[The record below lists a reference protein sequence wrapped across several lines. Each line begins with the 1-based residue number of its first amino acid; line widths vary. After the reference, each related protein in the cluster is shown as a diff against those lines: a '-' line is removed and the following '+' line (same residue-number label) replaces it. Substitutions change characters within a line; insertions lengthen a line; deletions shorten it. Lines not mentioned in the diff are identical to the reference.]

1 MTTFV
6 TPWEARCALPP
17 KQHQR
22 DGVHALVER
31 DIFMLADEVGCG
43 KTKQVIDAAQ
53 ILFEREAIDLV
64 LVLCPAFAR
73 GVWANPDPA
82 LGEIAKHSWP
92 SIPYAC
98 REYSIANPDLKLQRG
113 IHGSRTNEDTF
124 LRWLVTNYEFVRR
137 EERLIPLLRY
147 LGMRPFWLVCDESWM
162 LKDQGTA
169 QFKAA
174 YEIRKLAKRVTLLNG
189 TPIADNPLDLN
200 AQMKMLSDRIL
211 GFSYRD
217 RLGREKI
224 STSTT
229 RFRQHYAL
237 LKPNVNFPMIVGWQN
252 LEELRAKVAPHVLR
266 RKTRECFDLP
276 DVLDPILIEA
286 RLSDD
291 TWRIYKEMRDNMIA
305 WLTSSPK
312 PESDSPLASIANQAI
327 VRGLRLAQITSGFL
341 GGVREFDPMADPELA
356 SLDAMVD
363 GEGFI
368 APAAEPQTKEIGREK
383 LDGFL
388 DWLSHLDPLPNRI
401 LIWARFRKEIER
413 CAAAF
418 EPGSSK
424 KHLDRDMFML
434 YGGQTKAD
442 REAAV
447 RALNPA
453 IEPEGPVGV
462 VGSPEAGGAALNL
475 SGASLAVNLS
485 HGFNLRVY
493 LQARGRI
500 DRPGQKE
507 KIRYV
512 DVVATGPKGQKTID
526 HHILAALRGKDDI
539 AQWTTATW
547 RQKLQ
552 DE

>member
-1 MTTFV
+1 MTT
-6 TPWEARCALPP
+6 TTSWEHRCTYPP

-22 DGVHALVER
+22 DGVFALVER
-31 DIFMLADEVGCG
+31 DKFMLADEVGCG
-43 KTKQVIDAAQ
+43 KTKQIIDAAQ
-53 ILFEREAIDLV
+53 LLFEAQEIDLV

-92 SIPYAC
+92 TVPYAC
-98 REYSIANPDLKLQRG
+98 REYSIANPDLRVQRG
-113 IHGSRTNEDTF
+113 IHGSRTDEDTF

-137 EERLIPLLRY
+137 EERLHPLLKY
-147 LGMRPFWLVCDESWM
+147 LALRRFWLVCDESWM
-162 LKDQGTA
+162 LKDQGA
-169 QFKAA
+169 VQFKAA
-174 YEIRKLAKRVTLLNG
+174 YTLRKMASRVTLLNG
-189 TPIADNPLDLN
+189 TPIADNPMDLN
-200 AQMKMLSDRIL
+200 AQMKMLDDSIL
-211 GFSYRD
+211 GFEYRD
-217 RLGREKI
+217 RFGRTKI

-276 DVLDPILIEA
+276 DVLEPVMIEA
-286 RLSDD
+286 KLTEA
-291 TWRIYKEMRDNMIA
+291 TWKIYRDMRDNMLA
-305 WLTSSPK
+305 WI
-312 PESDSPLASIANQAI
+312 DSPGEVQKASMTQQAI

-341 GGVREFDPMADPELA
+341 GGIRDFDMEAAMVDPEMA
-356 SLDAMVD
+356 SLDDMID
-363 GEGFI
+363 EESGFI
-368 APAAEPQTKEIGREK
+368 APIQETETRDIGREK

-388 DWLSHLDPLPNRI
+388 DWLERMDPLPTRL

-418 EPGSSK
+418 EPGSPK
-424 KHLDRDMFML
+424 RHLDREMFLL
-434 YGGQTKAD
+434 YGGQKKAE
-442 REAAV
+442 RELAV

-453 IEPEGPVGV
+453 LVPTRPNGV
-462 VGSPEAGGAALNL
+462 VGSPQAGGAALNL
-475 SGASLAVNLS
+475 SGASMAVNLS
-485 HGFNLRVY
+485 HDFNLRVF

-500 DRPGQKE
+500 DRPGQTE
-507 KIRYV
+507 KIQYV
-512 DVVATGPKGQKTID
+512 DVVATGPKGQRTID